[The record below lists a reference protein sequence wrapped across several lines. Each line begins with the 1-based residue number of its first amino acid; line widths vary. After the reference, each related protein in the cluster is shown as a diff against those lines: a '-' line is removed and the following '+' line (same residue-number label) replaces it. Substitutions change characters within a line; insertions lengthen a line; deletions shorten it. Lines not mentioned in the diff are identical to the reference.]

1 MSLQTDEKNLINE
14 YIPTLKRY
22 FKNNN
27 NYKYFKN
34 PFIEKFIFKFVLI
47 NNDEQLIEKIID
59 KINENIISTEDISFA
74 FNYYYN
80 FSKNEKFKIQ
90 KFLYNSDENE
100 LILFKLKTNIIL
112 FIIKYFQYYYI
123 INELLFEDDDEEL
136 FYSIYIYS
144 KNNDNEIKNYSKKY
158 FRMKIF
164 FYLIDDISKIYKK
177 NLDILIKNEII
188 SESDSFKNF
197 TKNIFY
203 DWHIFYKESL
213 ENDSFI
219 SIDKKYEIKQHLFY
233 KMVCSHNLCNS

>member
-1 MSLQTDEKNLINE
+1 MSLHIDEKNLINE

-22 FKNNN
+22 FKNNI

-34 PFIEKFIFKFVLI
+34 PFIEKFIFKFVFI

-112 FIIKYFQYYYI
+112 FLIKYFQYYYI
-123 INELLFEDDDEEL
+123 INELLFENDEEEL
-136 FYSIYIYS
+136 FYSIYVYS

-197 TKNIFY
+197 IKNIFY